1 MSKIGKK
8 PIEIKSGVTT
18 TVQGDMVKISG
29 PKGQFEYHIPDGLE
43 VVIEDGKV
51 SVRPKKNKNDKN
63 INALFGLT
71 TANLANLIRGVEKEF
86 EKKLE
91 LFGVGYK
98 AQMQGVDLVLSLGF
112 SHPVRFKP
120 KLEIKFSVVGNAV
133 IVTGID
139 KVLVGEAAAQIRAVK
154 PPEPYKGKGIRYAGE
169 RIRKKAGKAAKAA
182 GAK

>member
-18 TVQGDMVKISG
+18 IVQGSLVKISG
-29 PKGQFEYHIPDGLE
+29 PKGQFEYLIPNGLE
-43 VVIEDGKV
+43 VVVEDGKV
-51 SVRPKKNKNDKN
+51 TVRTKNKTDKN

-71 TANLANLIRGVEKEF
+71 RANLANMMSGVEKEF

-91 LFGVGYK
+91 LVGVGYK

-120 KLEIKFSVVGNAV
+120 KLGIKFSVVGNAV

-139 KVLVGEAAAQIRAVK
+139 KVLVGEVAAEIRAVK
-154 PPEPYKGKGIRYAGE
+154 PPEPYKGKGIKYAGE

-182 GAK
+182 GSK